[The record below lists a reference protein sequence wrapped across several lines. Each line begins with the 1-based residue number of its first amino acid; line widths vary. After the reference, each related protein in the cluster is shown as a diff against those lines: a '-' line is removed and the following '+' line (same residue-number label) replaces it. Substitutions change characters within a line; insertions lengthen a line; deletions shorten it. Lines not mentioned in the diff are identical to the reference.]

1 MSGHSKWSSI
11 KHQKTIK
18 DVRRGKLFSRL
29 SKNISI
35 AARNGG
41 DPATNPSLRL
51 AIDQAR
57 ASNMPNTN
65 IERAIKK
72 GTGEIEGAEI
82 EEFKIEAYGPGGIAL
97 VIKVISDNKNR
108 ALSEIKNILSK
119 NNAKMAETGSV
130 SYMFRPKGEIKLA
143 AAEHQPIGKDKIEEE
158 IIESHALDFEEIEGG
173 YLVYTKAADLGKVK
187 KYFEDKGISI
197 ESIKLIQEAENLI
210 EITNKE
216 QAQKILNLLNELE
229 EHEDVD
235 EVYTNFD
242 IKEEL
247 LKEIS

>member
-11 KHQKTIK
+11 KHQKAIK

-41 DPATNPSLRL
+41 DPGMNPALRL

-57 ASNMPNTN
+57 AANMPNAN

-72 GTGEIEGAEI
+72 GTGEIEGATI
-82 EEFKIEAYGPGGIAL
+82 EEFKMEAYGPGGIAL
-97 VIKVISDNKNR
+97 VIKVITDNKNR

-130 SYMFRPKGEIKLA
+130 SYMFKPKGEIKLA
-143 AAEHQPIGKDKIEEE
+143 AAEHQPINNEKIEEE
-158 IIESHALDFEEIEGG
+158 IIESGAEDFEKIEGG

-187 KYFEDKGISI
+187 KYFENCGLSI
-197 ESIKLIQEAENLI
+197 ESMKIIQEAENLI
-210 EITNKE
+210 EINDTELAK
-216 QAQKILNLLNELE
+216 KILNLLNELE
-229 EHEDVD
+229 EQEDID